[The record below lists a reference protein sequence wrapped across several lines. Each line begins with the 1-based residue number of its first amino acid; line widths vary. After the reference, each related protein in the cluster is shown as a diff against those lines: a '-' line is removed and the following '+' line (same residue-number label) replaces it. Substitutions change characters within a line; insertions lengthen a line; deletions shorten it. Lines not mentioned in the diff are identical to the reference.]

1 MKKYLLILVALFAIS
16 MTSSAQRDINKR
28 LCLEQQ
34 NKSKHQKD
42 AILLSNNRM
51 SVYIKGYE
59 HNVCVG
65 GPYGK
70 VIGKLAI
77 GEDKHGNIWVANLT
91 DKRYDV
97 DWYWHVKKWNGQ
109 KAYYESK
116 RYDKREIM
124 DPWEISQL
132 RMKDGSPAVPNGW
145 KWDRGSIMCI
155 ANDIW
160 Y

>member
-1 MKKYLLILVALFAIS
+1 MKKYLLILVALFAVS
-16 MTSSAQRDINKR
+16 MTASAQRDVNKR
-28 LCLEQQ
+28 LQLEQH

-59 HNVCVG
+59 HNVCQQ
-65 GPYGK
+65 GK

-91 DKRYDV
+91 DKRFDV
-97 DWYWHVKKWNGQ
+97 DWYWFVKRWDGQ
-109 KAYYESK
+109 KSHYVAT
-116 RYDKREIM
+116 RHDKREIM
-124 DPWEISQL
+124 DPWEISIL
-132 RMKDGSPAVPNGW
+132 KMKDGSPAVPSGY
-145 KWDRGSIMCI
+145 KWDRGSIFSI